1 MGDKI
6 KLKGVMSKGYG
17 TVPKLVMQDKDIDPE
32 AKAIYAYICSF
43 AGAGT
48 SAFPGISI
56 MCKELPMSE
65 KRFHK
70 FKNQLIKK
78 GYLHIERERKS
89 DGSGWGNN
97 IYHLVQEI
105 PDEKPVTRQ
114 NDMIQPVTG
123 QFVTLQNVTR
133 QDVTLQND
141 MTINNSFTNNSS
153 INNSSIKQQQQPA
166 SDNQTNFITAWKEN
180 GFGDINQGNIKT
192 LEEWISKFDGNDS
205 VVIKA
210 IKVANELGEEKR
222 NINYLKTI
230 LIDWKN
236 RGFKVGEDFDAAEEK
251 RKSEKQAKKAA
262 PRNNFNKGTVR
273 KETIPEHILNPV
285 TKETPMSEE
294 DKQEFME
301 RLKKIQSFSAN
312 EQERAEA

>member
-70 FKNQLIKK
+70 FKNQLIEK

-105 PDEKPVTRQ
+105 PDEKPVTGQ

-123 QFVTLQNVTR
+123 QFVTLQN
-133 QDVTLQND
+133 D
-141 MTINNSFTNNSS
+141 MTNNNSFNNNSS
-153 INNSSIKQQQQPA
+153 INNSLKNKQQQPA
-166 SDNQTNFITAWKEN
+166 PKKQENFITSWEQN
-180 GFGDINQGNIKT
+180 GFGMIPPLTMDKLDHWVKDFEGNESI
-192 LEEWISKFDGNDS
+192 
-205 VVIKA
+205 VVKA
-210 IKVANELGEEKR
+210 IEVASDQGVRKYAYVN
-222 NINYLKTI
+222 TI
-230 LIDWKN
+230 LKNWEDKGVKSVEDIDALEKK
-236 RGFKVGEDFDAAEEK
+236 REAEV
-251 RKSEKQAKKAA
+251 QAKKAA
-262 PRNNFNKGTVR
+262 PINKFNKAPLR
-273 KETIPEHILNPV
+273 KETLPDWAKDENKKIEE
-285 TKETPMSEE
+285 KPMSE
-294 DKQEFME
+294 QEKAEFNE
-301 RLKKIQSFSAN
+301 RLARIQN
-312 EQERAEA
+312 RRAEA

>member
-1 MGDKI
+1 
-6 KLKGVMSKGYG
+6 MSKGYG

-70 FKNQLIKK
+70 FKNQLIDK

-105 PDEKPVTRQ
+105 PDEKSVTRQ

-153 INNSSIKQQQQPA
+153 INNSSIKQQQPA
-166 SDNQTNFITAWKEN
+166 SDNQTNFITTWKEN
-180 GFGDINQGNIKT
+180 GFGDITQNNIKE
-192 LEEWISKFDGNDS
+192 LGEWIAKFDDNDS
-205 VVIKA
+205 IIIKA
-210 IKVANELGEEKR
+210 IKVANDLGPDKR
-222 NINYLKTI
+222 NMAYLRTI
-230 LIDWKN
+230 LKDWEN
-236 RGFKVGEDFDAAEEK
+236 RGFKVGEDFDAAEQK
-251 RKSEKQAKKAA
+251 RKSEKQTKKSA
-262 PRNNFNKGTVR
+262 PRNNFNKRTVR
-273 KETIPEHILNPV
+273 KETIPEHIMNPDV
-285 TKETPMSEE
+285 KETPMSEE
-294 DKQEFME
+294 DKQEFMK
-301 RLKKIQSFSAN
+301 RLKKIQSFQGN
-312 EQERAEA
+312 DQERAQA

>member
-1 MGDKI
+1 MSDKI

-70 FKNQLIKK
+70 FKNQLIDK

-97 IYHLVQEI
+97 IYHLIQEI
-105 PDEKPVTRQ
+105 AEKKPVTGQ

-123 QFVTLQNVTR
+123 QNVTLQNVTR

-141 MTINNSFTNNSS
+141 MTNNNSFNNNSS
-153 INNSSIKQQQQPA
+153 INNSIKNKQQQPDSEKQP
-166 SDNQTNFITAWKEN
+166 NFITTWEQT
-180 GFGDINQGNIKT
+180 GFGMIPPLTIEKLEHWVNDFEGNESI
-192 LEEWISKFDGNDS
+192 
-205 VVIKA
+205 VVKA
-210 IKVANELGEEKR
+210 IEVASDQGVRKYAYVN
-222 NINYLKTI
+222 TI
-230 LIDWKN
+230 LKNWEDKGVKSVEDID
-236 RGFKVGEDFDAAEEK
+236 AL
-251 RKSEKQAKKAA
+251 EKQREIELQSKKSA
-262 PRNNFNKGTVR
+262 PKNNFNKSPLR
-273 KETIPEHILNPV
+273 KETLPDWA
-285 TKETPMSEE
+285 KEENQQVEEKPMSEE
-294 DKQEFME
+294 EKQAFME
-301 RLKKIQSFSAN
+301 RLKRIQNYPDVN
-312 EQERAEA
+312 ESNG